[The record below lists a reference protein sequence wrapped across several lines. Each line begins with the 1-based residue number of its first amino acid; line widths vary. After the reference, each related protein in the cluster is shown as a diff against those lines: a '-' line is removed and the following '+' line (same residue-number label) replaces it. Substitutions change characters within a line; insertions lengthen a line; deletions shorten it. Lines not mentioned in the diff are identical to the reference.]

1 MLPEERDTHPAV
13 PIDKNMAGRQ
23 RPDH

>member
-1 MLPEERDTHPAV
+1 MLPEEQDTHPAV
-13 PIDKNMAGRQ
+13 PIDKNMASRQ